1 MLQDILQDT
10 PAFQQIFALGEEKG
24 LQQGLQQ
31 GIEKGIEKGL
41 QQGIEKG
48 IEKGLQQGLEKGR
61 QEERQ
66 EVVQTLRQTLLTL
79 VTQRFSKLKTLAKAQ
94 LSLIE
99 QPQILEDLFLKIA
112 LARTQ
117 EEAQEYLLTWDVQSE
132 TEYEST

>member
-31 GIEKGIEKGL
+31 GIEKGLEKGL
-41 QQGIEKG
+41 QQGL
-48 IEKGLQQGLEKGR
+48 EKGLQQGLEKGR

>member
-24 LQQGLQQ
+24 LQQ
-31 GIEKGIEKGL
+31 GL